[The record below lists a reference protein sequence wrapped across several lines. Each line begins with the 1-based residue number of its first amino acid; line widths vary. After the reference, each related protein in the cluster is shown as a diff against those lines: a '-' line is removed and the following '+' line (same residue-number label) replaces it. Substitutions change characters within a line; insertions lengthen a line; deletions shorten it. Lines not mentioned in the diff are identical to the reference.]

1 MSNILSNGT
10 WNKNCLNELMSIFF
24 AEDDLGNLVTAAGNM
39 LESPLI
45 VVDDTFHVVAHYQT
59 HDFIDRIFQDSIMHR
74 EISYEIG
81 AIISQSETLTAGNPD
96 YVKLD
101 ESPYRRRFAPLMSS
115 GVRLG
120 HLICVDINGH
130 LKEVP
135 NETWQVVEEILAK
148 QMFIEECRQDKPFE
162 TAEAVLMHLLDGGF
176 TSAAYFRL
184 QAASTYLADFHPTG
198 FALINLATYHKE
210 YLSSQHLKEELLSR
224 FPHSHP
230 LLYRGDVFLFLHR
243 KAEPSEFAVVA
254 EEFGL
259 KVVLTDGLADLFELP
274 GLYRTACEALEL
286 VSGER
291 FRGKNVFTVE
301 QLRTLLLLKNL
312 KGRKD
317 LVAKEI
323 RELAAHDKTK
333 GTSYCETL
341 YYYLICCRSLQKT
354 CDMLFTHRN
363 TVLYRI
369 RRMKDDFGIP
379 LDDPLAH
386 ADLLFGVALLLFE
399 ERGADFFLQGASCI
413 I

>member
-135 NETWQVVEEILAK
+135 NDTWQVVEEILAK
-148 QMFIEECRQDKPFE
+148 QMFIE
-162 TAEAVLMHLLDGGF
+162 
-176 TSAAYFRL
+176 
-184 QAASTYLADFHPTG
+184 
-198 FALINLATYHKE
+198 
-210 YLSSQHLKEELLSR
+210 
-224 FPHSHP
+224 
-230 LLYRGDVFLFLHR
+230 
-243 KAEPSEFAVVA
+243 
-254 EEFGL
+254 
-259 KVVLTDGLADLFELP
+259 
-274 GLYRTACEALEL
+274 
-286 VSGER
+286 
-291 FRGKNVFTVE
+291 
-301 QLRTLLLLKNL
+301 
-312 KGRKD
+312 
-317 LVAKEI
+317 
-323 RELAAHDKTK
+323 
-333 GTSYCETL
+333 
-341 YYYLICCRSLQKT
+341 
-354 CDMLFTHRN
+354 
-363 TVLYRI
+363 
-369 RRMKDDFGIP
+369 
-379 LDDPLAH
+379 
-386 ADLLFGVALLLFE
+386 
-399 ERGADFFLQGASCI
+399 
-413 I
+413 